1 MKLSRDYVI
10 IALTIV
16 VLYLLFMRPRTSFAS
31 KSWKFNS
38 TRCAINNDCYSVG
51 GRCMNNG
58 VKGKF
63 CAVYS

>member
-10 IALTIV
+10 IALVLV
-16 VLYLLFMRPRTSFAS
+16 VLYLLFVSPRKSFAR
-31 KSWKFNS
+31 KSWHFNS
-38 TRCAINNDCYSVG
+38 TRCAINNDCSSVG